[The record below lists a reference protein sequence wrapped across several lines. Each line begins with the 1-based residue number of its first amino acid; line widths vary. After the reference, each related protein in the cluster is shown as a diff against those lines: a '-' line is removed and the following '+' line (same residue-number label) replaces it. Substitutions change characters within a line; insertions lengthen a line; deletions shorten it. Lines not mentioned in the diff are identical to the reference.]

1 MNCNALLILV
11 TSLLTALFAQA
22 QTTQSHRYNW
32 DDTPIMD
39 AFAEV
44 ERNEGITF
52 YYLDQWLDTMTVSG
66 TYEGALADV
75 LEDVLGPT
83 RLNHLLL
90 GERVIVTYNAPIQT
104 ELAPDFLSATEE
116 DEDQLTGYVFQREYE
131 SSSTSGRSNV
141 IEIGLKKNFVL
152 GGTST
157 IVGTVRELGTDEPV
171 VGALVYVDEPFTA
184 ATTDA
189 LGFYALNLPNGK
201 HLIRS
206 QYTGLENISQEL
218 FLFSDGTYNI
228 KMDEGVIPLDEVV
241 IESDRDANVTQVTMG
256 VDRIDMK
263 TVSSA
268 PKVLGETDI
277 IRIAT
282 TLPGVQTIGEG
293 ASGFYVRGGGADQ
306 NLILLDGGPI
316 YNASH
321 FLGFFSAFNS
331 DALSSSNLYKSNL
344 PAQFGGRLSSVL
356 DIETKSGS
364 TEKFSVEGGISPVTT
379 RLTLESPVWQD
390 KASVLLGVRTTYSN
404 WLLNQVPDQNIQNSD
419 ARFLD
424 GILKVDVAATE
435 KDQIT
440 ATGYF
445 SRDQFNLSND
455 SLFSYQNRNVS
466 LNWRHNFSPNL
477 NSQLTAY
484 RSQYLYDISFDGLPE
499 NAFDFGFDILEQGGK
514 VNFDLFINDA
524 NSIQFGGEVKLFEV
538 DPGSIAPAD
547 SLSIIAPESIGEER
561 GVETALYASHSW
573 DINDRLSLSTGLRYS
588 FFSALGPR
596 DVFRYADGLPLSE
609 ATIIDTVSVEKG
621 KSLANYHGPEVR
633 FSARYTLNSTT
644 SVKFSAGNT
653 RQYIHLLS
661 NTNAISPTDT
671 WKLSD
676 SFVRPQ
682 RAQQVSL
689 GYYRNFPVQNLETSV
704 EAYFKLY
711 QDLLDYKIGSELL
724 LNETLEADILQG
736 RGRSYGVELL
746 VRKRTG
752 RLNGWLSYA
761 FARSLLQIDGDFSS
775 DRINNGQFFPTNWD
789 QPHSVNLIGNY
800 EITRRYGVSV
810 NFSYRQGRPITFPVG
825 QFQLRDINIIQYSDR
840 NQFRIPDYIRLD
852 LALNIEGSHR
862 IKKLAHSYWTV
873 SVYNV
878 LGRDNVYSIF
888 FVNEPDGL
896 QGYTLSIF
904 ADPIPSITYNFRF

>member
-1 MNCNALLILV
+1 MNCKPLL
-11 TSLLTALFAQA
+11 LLAFLLHFAQFTVG
-22 QTTQSHRYNW
+22 QTAPRGAYNW
-32 DDTPIMD
+32 DNTPLRD
-39 AFAEV
+39 AFAEI
-44 ERNEGITF
+44 ERTEGITF
-52 YYLDQWLDTMTVSG
+52 YYLEQWLDTMTVSG
-66 TYEGALADV
+66 GFEGS
-75 LEDVLGPT
+75 LEIILDGLLNPT

-90 GERVIVTYNAPIQT
+90 EDRVIITYNAPIQA
-104 ELAPDFLSATEE
+104 ELAPDFFSAAPDDKEE
-116 DEDQLTGYVFQREYE
+116 IAGYVFQREYE
-131 SSSTSGRSNV
+131 STTAARTSNV
-141 IEIGLKKNFVL
+141 IEVGRKKDFVL

-157 IVGTVRELGTDEPV
+157 MVGVVRALATDEPV

-189 LGFYALNLPNGK
+189 SGFYALSLPNGK
-201 HLIRS
+201 HLIRA

-218 FLFSDGTYNI
+218 VLFSDGTYNI
-228 KMDEGVIPLDEVV
+228 TMDEGVIPLDEVV
-241 IESDRDANVTQVTMG
+241 IASDRDANVRQVTMG
-256 VDRIDMK
+256 VDRIDMEA
-263 TVSSA
+263 VSSA

-306 NLILLDGGPI
+306 NLILLDGAPV

-331 DALSSSNLYKSNL
+331 DALSSSDLYKSNL
-344 PAQFGGRLSSVL
+344 PAEFGGRLSSVL
-356 DIETKSGS
+356 DIKSKSGN
-364 TEKFSVEGGISPVTT
+364 TEKFTAEGGISPVTT
-379 RLTLESPVWQD
+379 RLTLETPVWQD
-390 KASVLLGVRTTYSN
+390 KASVLLGMRTTYSN
-404 WLLNQVPDQNIQNSD
+404 WLLNQVPDENIQNSD
-419 ARFLD
+419 ASFLD
-424 GILKVDVAATE
+424 GILKIDVAATE

-466 LNWRHNFSPNL
+466 LNWQHNFSPNL
-477 NSQLTAY
+477 NSRLTAY
-484 RSQYLYDISFDGLPE
+484 RSHYLYDITFDGLPE

-514 VNFDLFINDA
+514 IDFDLFINDM
-524 NSIQFGGEVKLFEV
+524 NSIKFGGEAKLFNV
-538 DPGSIAPAD
+538 NPGSISPAD
-547 SLSIIAPESIGEER
+547 SLSIIASETIDEER
-561 GVETALYASHSW
+561 GVETAFYASHSW

-596 DVFRYADGLPLSE
+596 DVFRYADGVPRSE
-609 ATIIDTVSVEKG
+609 ATIIDTVSVARG

-633 FSARYTLNSTT
+633 FSARYSLNSTT

-689 GYYRNFPVQNLETSV
+689 GYYRNFPVQDLETSV
-704 EAYFKLY
+704 EAYYKLY

-736 RGRSYGVELL
+736 RGRSYGVEFL

-761 FARSLLQIDGDFSS
+761 YARSLIEIEGNFSS
-775 DRINNGQFFPTNWD
+775 ERINNGEFFPTNWD

-800 EITRRYGVSV
+800 DITRRYGISV

-852 LALNIEGSHR
+852 LALNIEGSHK
-862 IKKLAHSYWTV
+862 IKKLAHSYWTF

-878 LGRDNVYSIF
+878 FGRDNVYSIF
-888 FVNEPDGL
+888 FVNEPEGL